1 MPKRVKDGI
10 SYKVLVEAYE
20 VAAICLL
27 IWLIIT
33 IIAMFLAHPAS
44 GATLESECFSQS
56 PVVRDAPASALDIA
70 RSNKDTAAILAAA
83 RIIFVRSNTSYL
95 KRKALENALHERKDF
110 QQLGLAITKDELDA
124 DLLMEIDRA
133 PFTVEF
139 PWTAID
145 RKTHLVVAS
154 GHVTSLF
161 GTVAGKI
168 SDSFMRQVRAVRN
181 PPAQKSK
188 TTKG

>member
-10 SYKVLVEAYE
+10 SYKVMVEAYE

-33 IIAMFLAHPAS
+33 IIAMFVAHPAS
-44 GATLESECFSQS
+44 GATLESDCFLQS
-56 PVVRDAPASALDIA
+56 PAGQDAPASALDIA
-70 RSNKDTAAILAAA
+70 RSNKDTTAILAAA
-83 RIIFVRSNTSYL
+83 RIIYVRSNTSYL

-110 QQLGLAITKDELDA
+110 QQLGLAITKDELGA

-139 PWTAID
+139 P
-145 RKTHLVVAS
+145 
-154 GHVTSLF
+154 
-161 GTVAGKI
+161 
-168 SDSFMRQVRAVRN
+168 
-181 PPAQKSK
+181 
-188 TTKG
+188 